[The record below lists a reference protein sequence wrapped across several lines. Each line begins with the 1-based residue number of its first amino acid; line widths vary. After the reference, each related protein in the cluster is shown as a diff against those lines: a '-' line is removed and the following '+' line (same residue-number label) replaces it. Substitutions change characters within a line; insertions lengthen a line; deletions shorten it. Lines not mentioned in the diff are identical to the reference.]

1 MDDEG
6 GGGGGGVRQDDDVE
20 KESYAVMLV
29 VSRAVVCRL
38 VYCKVDQSVG
48 RSVSWSVEFCYLALC
63 IVSCI
68 ASAGKGKSYTII
80 VANLLTFV
88 RFGRNIATK
97 QFPLLH
103 LSFICI
109 ELTLKEEKNDFL
121 KCEKLTTFSDASLP
135 SIL

>member
-68 ASAGKGKSYTII
+68 ASAGKGKSYMFLNVNDFKLEYYYCCKSTRIMKMKEQCYDE
-80 VANLLTFV
+80 AN
-88 RFGRNIATK
+88 IS
-97 QFPLLH
+97 Q
-103 LSFICI
+103 
-109 ELTLKEEKNDFL
+109 KNDFL